1 MQRKTVFYVIRRN
14 AGISTFKMDL
24 GFSMNINHVIMYV
37 SKLGYPNRKFMDA
50 RSLRD

>member
-24 GFSMNINHVIMYV
+24 GFSMNINHVYV